1 MGALAELASY
11 VEEAVKNLDQLL
23 SERRAEEVLEDY
35 FYLNAVL
42 YVLQTSIQAL
52 IDMTYRLL
60 SEMGVKP
67 PSSYGEASL
76 QYDWSVLLVNY
87 FSGGLHNYVHAVY
100 SLIQLSAYKPVCV
113 AGSLSPHDYIIK
125 NPHQPLSRQLINF
138 YKEHI
143 SLPVHYPHN
152 YYHLMMSRSNTI
164 IFSW

>member
-67 PSSYGEASL
+67 PSSYGEAVSRVSKL
-76 QYDWSVLLVNY
+76 EILSEGNAERLRRMIGFRNVL
-87 FSGGLHNYVHAVY
+87 VHRYLELDKQLLLEILGERRYREMLAV
-100 SLIQLSAYKPVCV
+100 AYELLRN
-113 AGSLSPHDYIIK
+113 AA
-125 NPHQPLSRQLINF
+125 SRGID
-138 YKEHI
+138 
-143 SLPVHYPHN
+143 P
-152 YYHLMMSRSNTI
+152 
-164 IFSW
+164 